1 MKGYKVSVH
10 KQLRCTIGSETERM
24 LNLGHP
30 WVISDRF
37 TSNWPK
43 TACGSLIELVSEKG
57 DSLGTALCD
66 PGSRIVARRLS
77 ISVIQLDHQWLTKM
91 LKQAQV
97 SRSWL
102 EFGDTNV
109 ARLVN
114 AEGDS
119 LPGLTVD
126 RYDDY
131 LMVQYYTSAWEKH
144 LEALS
149 SALQKVYSPVGIYC
163 KYRPQETRKLAS
175 GKDSRSPQGWLLAG
189 DPAPQDLTVRENGLN
204 YRIDLVKDLH
214 TGLFHDQRQ
223 NRLEFRRQAAGCQVL
238 NLFAYTGAFSVAAAA
253 GGATQVTSVDASGR
267 YLDWAR
273 DNFKLNGIDP
283 GNHEFI
289 TGDCFVELDRLAKA
303 GRSFDL
309 VFVDPPSFSTTRK
322 SRFTT
327 SGGTADLVQKVLR
340 LMPTGGLLVT
350 SSNLQK
356 MPLEKYLK
364 ELRKGCI
371 AVGRHLQVVEV
382 SGQADDFPFSPSFPE
397 GHYLK
402 YVVSVVQD
410 KI

>member
-1 MKGYKVSVH
+1 LKGFKVSAR
-10 KQLRCTIGSETERM
+10 KQLPCTIGSETVRM

-43 TACGSLIELVSEKG
+43 TACGSLVELVSEKG

-77 ISVIQLDHQWLTKM
+77 SSVVQLDAQWLTKM
-91 LKQAQV
+91 FKQAQV

-102 EFGDTNV
+102 DFGDTNV

-149 SALQKVYSPVGIYC
+149 SALQEVYSPVGIYC

-175 GKDSRSPQGWLLAG
+175 GKENRSPQGWLLAG
-189 DPAPQDLTVRENGLN
+189 DLAPQDLTVRENGLN

-223 NRLEFRRQAAGCQVL
+223 NRLDFRRQAAGCQVL
-238 NLFAYTGAFSVAAAA
+238 NLFAYTGERRRLWTLS
-253 GGATQVTSVDASGR
+253 GLGA
-267 YLDWAR
+267 
-273 DNFKLNGIDP
+273 
-283 GNHEFI
+283 
-289 TGDCFVELDRLAKA
+289 
-303 GRSFDL
+303 
-309 VFVDPPSFSTTRK
+309 
-322 SRFTT
+322 
-327 SGGTADLVQKVLR
+327 
-340 LMPTGGLLVT
+340 
-350 SSNLQK
+350 
-356 MPLEKYLK
+356 
-364 ELRKGCI
+364 
-371 AVGRHLQVVEV
+371 
-382 SGQADDFPFSPSFPE
+382 
-397 GHYLK
+397 
-402 YVVSVVQD
+402 
-410 KI
+410 